1 MNRSF
6 LLLLRAQVLAPGR
19 EEGMDWE
26 LCILPVTEEEEWRIW
41 EIVGFVDV
49 MISLKMLSK
58 LKGLARLVSISMLKW
73 DKGIGHWGLDFGRRF
88 MSCYSTHV
96 CCTSYLVDIHDD
108 DDLEFPYI

>member
-1 MNRSF
+1 VS
-6 LLLLRAQVLAPGR
+6 APER

-73 DKGIGHWGLDFGRRF
+73 GEGIGLW
-88 MSCYSTHV
+88 SA
-96 CCTSYLVDIHDD
+96 LVVMLFHTRI
-108 DDLEFPYI
+108 FYFFAW